1 MDIYDDLERF
11 KQKTQQNIHFQQ
23 FESSRNNELAAGGYA
38 IFNQLNEHFAAQ
50 RISAQAEGSSQPV
63 NSPAATNSVAAK
75 EQSSVDAEAVEQT
88 VGQTPDAA
96 IFDSVARMSSK
107 QSLQRLLHSAG
118 LNDTRD
124 GTFVPAPAMAGSN

>member
-23 FESSRNNELAAGGYA
+23 FESSRNSELATGGYA
-38 IFNQLNEHFAAQ
+38 IFNQLNEHFVAQ
-50 RISAQAEGSSQPV
+50 LISAPAEGSSDPV
-63 NSPAATNSVAAK
+63 NSPATTNSAAAK
-75 EQSSVDAEAVEQT
+75 VQSSVDAQSANQT
-88 VGQTPDAA
+88 VSHNPDAP

-118 LNDTRD
+118 LNDKRD
-124 GTFVPAPAMAGSN
+124 GAFVSAPAMAGSN